1 MGDVTMEGMTSVMQ
15 SIIKRAEATQEHDR
29 SDYTNQDDGLLY
41 CGKCRTRKQMRLDV
55 MGTEK
60 IVPVVCRCKKAE
72 MEAIRRREQQREDM
86 EIVSKL
92 RSKSLMDD
100 KFSAQT
106 FSSFEVSR
114 QNEKVFRLCKRY
126 ADGFDQMLQ
135 RNQGLLLYGDVGTGK
150 TFSSA
155 CIANALL
162 DKKIPVVMTSFVK
175 LLEKTRGFDEDDES
189 IIRQLNKAKLL
200 VIDDL
205 GAERGSDYALE
216 KVYDIVDSRYRAN
229 LPMILTTN
237 LDLEEMKAER
247 DIRRSRI
254 YDRIFEVCYPVKFT
268 GISFRKAEANK
279 RFREMRDFL
288 EGESG

>member
-1 MGDVTMEGMTSVMQ
+1 MGDIAMDGMAGMMQ
-15 SIIKRAEATQEHDR
+15 AIIRRAEANQEHDS
-29 SDYTNQDDGLLY
+29 SDYTNEADGLLY
-41 CGKCRTRKQMRLDV
+41 CGKCHTPKQMRLDV
-55 MGTEK
+55 MGTNTV
-60 IVPVVCRCKKAE
+60 VPITCSCKQAE
-72 MEAIRRREQQREDM
+72 MEAIERREQQRKDM

-92 RSKSLMDD
+92 RSKSLMDER
-100 KFSAQT
+100 FASQT
-106 FSSFEVSR
+106 FSSFEVSK

-175 LLEKTRGFDEDDES
+175 LLEQTRGFDRDDNTL
-189 IIRQLNKAKLL
+189 IRQLNRAKLL
-200 VIDDL
+200 IIDDL

-237 LDLEEMKAER
+237 LDLEEMKAEK